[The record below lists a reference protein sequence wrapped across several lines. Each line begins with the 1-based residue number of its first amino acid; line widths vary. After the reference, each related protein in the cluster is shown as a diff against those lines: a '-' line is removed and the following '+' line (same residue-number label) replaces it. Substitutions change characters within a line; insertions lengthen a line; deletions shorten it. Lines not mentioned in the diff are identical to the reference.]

1 MVTEARL
8 AAPVPVWRKAGVVL
22 LVVGGLW
29 AAWPADIDKLNG
41 LGYASV
47 CPFAP
52 WSTLMM
58 LAAAAAL
65 WPWRRR
71 HP

>member
-1 MVTEARL
+1 MVTETHAL
-8 AAPVPVWRKAGVVL
+8 PTVPLWRKAAIVL
-22 LVVGGLW
+22 LVAGGLW

-58 LAAAAAL
+58 CAAAAAL
-65 WPWRRR
+65 WPWRRLQ
-71 HP
+71 P